1 VPRDGRRRPEG
12 CVIAFRALSVALSL
26 TMVGLGLAMVGLTVA
41 RGGSL
46 GYVIGPMFVLAGAGR
61 IYVLRRARG

>member
-1 VPRDGRRRPEG
+1 M
-12 CVIAFRALSVALSL
+12 AYRAVSVALSL

-41 RGGSL
+41 RGGTL

-61 IYVLRRARG
+61 IYVLRRARS

>member
-1 VPRDGRRRPEG
+1 MYRGASIV
-12 CVIAFRALSVALSL
+12 LSL
-26 TMVGLGLAMVGLTVA
+26 TLVGLGLAMLGLTVV

-61 IYVLRRARG
+61 IYVLRQARK